1 MRIASAAA
9 GLCVGL
15 ALMTAPAMAE
25 QGFPSGQAGEGK
37 FELFPRWQRVLAETR
52 PARSPLIGKAVPAPA
67 TAPAAQMAPIKDA
80 TETPEDAL
88 TKPVIFHLPLP
99 AARRP
104 WEMPDLL
111 DLRPLIGKGRD
122 CRQQGGCA
130 PGDWQR
136 IIHESR
142 PLSRQAQLEKLNGWA
157 NGIRYVEDSGNWGI
171 PDYWQ
176 TPAEFL
182 ARGGDCEDYAILKYF
197 GLTALGFDPAD
208 IRIMVLYDEELK
220 LHHAVLLVRLDGE
233 IWLLDNQREEVARL
247 KDAPHYRPI
256 YSVNEDNWWM
266 HRQPQALRFAPVKKE
281 TQTARYTN
289 RPQMTL
295 RFR

>member
-1 MRIASAAA
+1 MRLNPMRIANAAA
-9 GLCVGL
+9 GLCFGL
-15 ALMTAPAMAE
+15 ALVTAPAMAE
-25 QGFPSGQAGEGK
+25 TGFPSGQAGQGG
-37 FELFPRWQRVLAETR
+37 FELFPRWQRVLAEM
-52 PARSPLIGKAVPAPA
+52 SPSTAPMIGKTAPAPA
-67 TAPAAQMAPIKDA
+67 PQMAPVA
-80 TETPEDAL
+80 EAPEDTV

-111 DLRPLIGKGRD
+111 DLRPLIGKTRD
-122 CRQQGGCA
+122 CRQQGDCA

-136 IIHESR
+136 VVNESR
-142 PLSRQAQLEKLNGWA
+142 SLSRRAQLEKLNGWA
-157 NGIRYVEDSGNWGI
+157 NGIRYREDSSNWGI

-197 GLTALGFDPAD
+197 GLTELGFDPAD
-208 IRIMVLYDEELK
+208 MRIMVLYDEELK
-220 LHHAVLLVRLDGE
+220 LHHAVLLVRLEGE
-233 IWLLDNQREEVARL
+233 IWLLDNQKEKVARL

-256 YSVNEDNWWM
+256 YSVNQDNWWM
-266 HRQPQALRFAPVKKE
+266 HRKPQALRFAPVRKE